1 VSSAP
6 NNSKKPPGRRFL
18 LIEQSLV
25 MRQTIAL
32 TAGSLRIG
40 EVHQSGSVALALPM
54 LEGMPF
60 DGVVMTVDQD
70 GDAKARA
77 FDYATLERIRDGRTA
92 SKPDLPIVVLTAAC
106 DASFVSAMR
115 ALRIERILVKPF
127 RARTLLEAL
136 AGMTGE

>member
-1 VSSAP
+1 MAASER
-6 NNSKKPPGRRFL
+6 KGRTSGGRFL

-54 LEGMPF
+54 LESTPF
-60 DGVVMTVDQD
+60 DGIVMAVDQD
-70 GDAKARA
+70 GEETARA
-77 FDYATLERIRDGRTA
+77 SDYALLARIRDGRTA
-92 SKPDLPIVVLTAAC
+92 SKANLPIVVLTAAC
-106 DASFVSAMR
+106 DASFVSTMR
-115 ALRIERILVKPF
+115 ALNIERILVKPF

-136 AGMTGE
+136 AGMAGG